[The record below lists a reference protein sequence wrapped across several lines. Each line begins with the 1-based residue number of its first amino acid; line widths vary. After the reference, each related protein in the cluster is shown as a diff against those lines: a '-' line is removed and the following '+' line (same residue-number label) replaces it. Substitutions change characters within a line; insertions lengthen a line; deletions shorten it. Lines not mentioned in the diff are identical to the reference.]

1 MDVRKRLPR
10 FGSCV
15 ALLLSACVSDYT
27 PTNRLDVR
35 PKDLVCSHSVGGSH
49 WCTLTYRD
57 GVFQGF
63 GATLLVL
70 DPQNGNVLAKL
81 VCAAPGKSGAL
92 VDMVG
97 HGSDLVAVLDRTSVL
112 RIDISNPR
120 SPMVIESMTEKVL
133 GVRPES
139 VSSVDGAVY
148 VSGLGGVVRVDTG
161 ERFLAGGA
169 VCGRV
174 VGTAA
179 GPVTT
184 RGGEIV
190 RLSDGSVLGS
200 ATMLVPLPAS
210 GPVRANTNRQFGC
223 VVQGKDAARIGLLD
237 GDLHE
242 RAAEVFP
249 GQVSHLRY
257 IQGELW
263 AITAAQI
270 GVWRIDADGLSTLP
284 PIRVR
289 GAIDAA
295 FVAPNTY
302 LIAGTFGRSLYR
314 REGDSRGP
322 ADEFFATTREA
333 GRLERVLSDGRRIV
347 AGSPEG
353 NWLYMTG
360 GSCEPSTNPIQT
372 MNPPCATI
380 EGSFGKALI
389 EGADSDA
396 FTIEVSSRVIV
407 EDKGQQQVLQ
417 MPQGS
422 LARTVTNVGADL
434 WIGHDDGIDVW
445 RRVNGSMVRVA
456 RVRLQ
461 GPVTNIYPRRTDDG
475 ASWVSLFGG
484 MGVVVWQTINT
495 SPVTDADGS
504 AGDSTAGVG
513 AGSASSPT
521 S

>member
-1 MDVRKRLPR
+1 MRYALTMFVRKWIGRC
-10 FGSCV
+10 GVCV
-15 ALLLSACVSDYT
+15 SLILAACVSDYT
-27 PTNRLDVR
+27 PVDRTDLR

-49 WCTLTYRD
+49 WTALVYRD
-57 GVFQGF
+57 SVFQGF

-70 DPQNGNVLAKL
+70 DPQNASVIAKL
-81 VCAAPGKSGAL
+81 ACAPPGKSGAL

-112 RIDISNPR
+112 RIDVSNPR
-120 SPMVIESMTEKVL
+120 TPMVIESMTEKVL
-133 GVRPES
+133 GIRPES
-139 VSSVDGAVY
+139 VSSVDGAIY
-148 VSGLGGVVRVDTG
+148 ISGLGGVVRIDTG

-184 RGGEIV
+184 RAGEIV
-190 RLSDGSVLGS
+190 RLSDGSIIGS
-200 ATMLVPLPAS
+200 ATSLVSLPS
-210 GPVRANTNRQFGC
+210 RGISNRRFAC
-223 VVQGKDAARIGLLD
+223 VVQGKDAARVGLLD

-242 RAAEVFP
+242 LAGEIVP
-249 GQVSHLRY
+249 GQISHLRY

-263 AITAAQI
+263 AITASQI
-270 GVWRIDADGLSTLP
+270 GVWRVDADGLSALP
-284 PIRVR
+284 AIRVR

-295 FVAPNTY
+295 LVGPNTY

-314 REGDSRGP
+314 RDADARGP
-322 ADEFFATTREA
+322 ADEFFATTREP

-360 GSCEPSTNPIQT
+360 GSCEPSSNPIQT
-372 MNPPCATI
+372 MNPPCTTI
-380 EGSFGKALI
+380 EGAFGKAMI
-389 EGADSDA
+389 EGADNDA
-396 FTIEVSSRVIV
+396 YTIEVAPRVIV
-407 EDKGQQQVLQ
+407 EDNGNRQVLA

-445 RRVNGSMVRVA
+445 RRVNGSMVRVG
-456 RVRLQ
+456 RCRLQ

-475 ASWVSLFGG
+475 ASWVSVFGG
-484 MGVVVWQTINT
+484 MGVVVWQPTNP
-495 SPVTDADGS
+495 SPASDSDARS
-504 AGDSTAGVG
+504 AASGADDAGG
-513 AGSASSPT
+513 
-521 S
+521 

>member
-1 MDVRKRLPR
+1 MFLRKGLSLV
-10 FGSCV
+10 GACV
-15 ALLLSACVSDYT
+15 PLLVSACVSDYS
-27 PTNRLDVR
+27 PNNRLDVR

-49 WCTLTYRD
+49 WATLVYRD
-57 GVFQGF
+57 SVFQGF

-70 DPQNGNVLAKL
+70 DPQNGSVLAKL
-81 VCAAPGKSGAL
+81 ICAAPGKSGAL
-92 VDMVG
+92 TDMVG

-120 SPMVIESMTEKVL
+120 SPMVVESMTEKVL
-133 GVRPES
+133 GLRPES
-139 VSSVDGAVY
+139 VSSVDGAIY

-184 RGGEIV
+184 RGGEIT

-200 ATMLVPLPAS
+200 ATMLVALPTTDA
-210 GPVRANTNRQFGC
+210 VRTGSDRRFGC
-223 VVQGKDAARIGLLD
+223 VVQGENAARIALLD
-237 GDLHE
+237 GDLNE
-242 RAAEVFP
+242 RAGVVCS
-249 GQVSHLRY
+249 GQVSHLRA
-257 IQGELW
+257 IQDELW
-263 AITAAQI
+263 AITAEQI

-295 FVAPNTY
+295 LVAPNTY

-314 REGDSRGP
+314 READPRGA

-360 GSCEPSTNPIQT
+360 GSCEPSSNPIQT

-380 EGSFGKALI
+380 EGAFGKAMI

-396 FTIEVSSRVIV
+396 FTVEVSPRVIV
-407 EDKGQQQVLQ
+407 EDKGQRQVLQ

-422 LARTVTNVGADL
+422 LARTITNVGADL

-484 MGVVVWQTINT
+484 MGVVVWQPINT
-495 SPVTDADGS
+495 STSPDTDDPPS
-504 AGDSTAGVG
+504 ASATTAG
-513 AGSASSPT
+513 STRSPT
-521 S
+521 G

>member
-1 MDVRKRLPR
+1 MSMRNWLARVGVGVP
-10 FGSCV
+10 
-15 ALLLSACVSDYT
+15 LLLTACLSDYT
-27 PTNRLDVR
+27 PTNRLDLR

-49 WCTLTYRD
+49 WCTLVYRD
-57 GVFQGF
+57 SLFQGF
-63 GATLLVL
+63 GAVLLVL

-97 HGSDLVAVLDRTSVL
+97 HGSDLVAVLDRTSIL

-120 SPMVIESMTEKVL
+120 APMVIESMSEKTL

-139 VSSVDGAVY
+139 VSSVDGAIY

-169 VCGRV
+169 VCGKV

-200 ATMLVPLPAS
+200 ATTLVALPGRGIAD
-210 GPVRANTNRQFGC
+210 RRFGC

-242 RAAEVFP
+242 RASEAFD

-263 AITAAQI
+263 AITPKQI
-270 GVWRIDADGLSTLP
+270 GVWRVDADGLSTLP

-295 FVAPNTY
+295 LVAPNTY

-314 REGDSRGP
+314 REEDARGP

-380 EGSFGKALI
+380 EGAFGKALI
-389 EGADSDA
+389 EGADTDA
-396 FTIEVSSRVIV
+396 FTIEVAPRVIV
-407 EDKGQQQVLQ
+407 EDKGQRQVLQ

-422 LARTVTNVGADL
+422 LARTVTNVGSDL

-445 RRVNGSMVRVA
+445 RRMNGSMVRVA

-484 MGVVVWQTINT
+484 MGVVVWQ
-495 SPVTDADGS
+495 PVSTTPATDAD
-504 AGDSTAGVG
+504 DVTG
-513 AGSASSPT
+513 ASGRGADGSPT
-521 S
+521 G

>member
-1 MDVRKRLPR
+1 MCLLKCLLR
-10 FGSCV
+10 V
-15 ALLLSACVSDYT
+15 AAGAGVLLSACVSDYT
-27 PTNRLDVR
+27 PINRLDTR

-49 WCTLTYRD
+49 WCTLVYRD
-57 GVFQGF
+57 SVFQGF

-70 DPQNGNVLAKL
+70 DPENGSVLAKL
-81 VCAAPGKSGAL
+81 VCAMPGKSGAL

-120 SPMVIESMTEKVL
+120 SPMVIESMSEKVL
-133 GVRPES
+133 GLRPES
-139 VSSVDGAVY
+139 VSSVDGAIY

-161 ERFLAGGA
+161 ERFLASGT

-174 VGTAA
+174 VGTAS

-184 RGGEIV
+184 RSGEIV

-200 ATMLVPLPAS
+200 ATMLVPLPTV
-210 GPVRANTNRQFGC
+210 GTGRGTIDRRYGC
-223 VVQGKDAARIGLLD
+223 VVQGKTEARIGVLN

-242 RAAEVFP
+242 LAGEVLP
-249 GQVSHLRY
+249 GQVSHLRC

-263 AITAAQI
+263 AITAEQI
-270 GVWRIDADGLSTLP
+270 GVWRIDADGLSALP

-295 FVAPNTY
+295 FVGPNTY

-314 REGDSRGP
+314 READARG
-322 ADEFFATTREA
+322 AGDEFFATTREA

-372 MNPPCATI
+372 MNPPNATI
-380 EGSFGKALI
+380 EGAFGKALI
-389 EGADSDA
+389 EGADTDA
-396 FTIEVSSRVIV
+396 FTIEVAPRVIV
-407 EDKGQQQVLQ
+407 EDKGQRQVLQ

-422 LARTVTNVGADL
+422 LARTVVTVGNDL

-445 RRVNGSMVRVA
+445 RRVNGSMIRVA

-461 GPVTNIYPRRTDDG
+461 GPVTNIFARRTDDG

-484 MGVVVWQTINT
+484 MGVVLWQPISSSPRGAADDSDEAST
-495 SPVTDADGS
+495 S
-504 AGDSTAGVG
+504 GVG
-513 AGSASSPT
+513 AGAASAT
-521 S
+521 SG

>member
-1 MDVRKRLPR
+1 MFKRKWRCVLCVWASLALP
-10 FGSCV
+10 G
-15 ALLLSACVSDYT
+15 CVSDYT
-27 PTNRLDVR
+27 PVNRTDTR
-35 PKDLVCSHSVGGSH
+35 AKDLVCSHSVGGSH
-49 WCTLTYRD
+49 WCTLVYRD
-57 GVFQGF
+57 SVFQGF

-70 DPQNGNVLAKL
+70 DPKNGNTIARLA
-81 VCAAPGKSGAL
+81 CAPVGKSGAL

-112 RIDISNPR
+112 RIDISNPTA
-120 SPMVIESMTEKVL
+120 PLVVETMTEKTL
-133 GVRPES
+133 GLRPES
-139 VSSVDGAVY
+139 VSSVDGAIY

-161 ERFLAGGA
+161 ERFLASGA

-200 ATMLVPLPAS
+200 ATALIALP
-210 GPVRANTNRQFGC
+210 NRGSSDRRFAC
-223 VVQGKDAARIGLLD
+223 IVQGKDAARVGLLD
-237 GDLHE
+237 GELNE
-242 RAAEVFP
+242 IAAEVVE
-249 GQVSHLRY
+249 GQVSHLRVV
-257 IQGELW
+257 QGELW
-263 AITAAQI
+263 AITAKQI
-270 GVWRIDADGLSTLP
+270 GVWRIDADGLSTLA

-295 FVAPNTY
+295 IVAPNTY

-314 REGDSRGP
+314 RDEDVRGP

-360 GSCEPSTNPIQT
+360 GSCEPSSNPIQT
-372 MNPPCATI
+372 VNPPCATI
-380 EGSFGKALI
+380 EGVFGKALI
-389 EGADSDA
+389 EGADNDA
-396 FTIEVSSRVIV
+396 FTIEVAPRVVV
-407 EDKGQQQVLQ
+407 EDNGSRQVLQ

-422 LARTVTNVGADL
+422 LARTITNVGPDL

-445 RRVNGSMVRVA
+445 RRVNGSMVRVG

-484 MGVVVWQTINT
+484 MGVVVWQPVSAT
-495 SPVTDADGS
+495 PVTDAE
-504 AGDSTAGVG
+504 DST
-513 AGSASSPT
+513 STSRASGTPT